1 MLEAHRTDHAAH
13 EYELAYPIYR
23 VNFWEKPVDSF
34 AWNLDAWYLTGVDS
48 VLEALAWVHRH
59 AQGRRFELFVEA
71 SEHRGDGPRTARLVR
86 LAGVDPNA
94 TSPVTGAVR
103 VVKA

>member
-1 MLEAHRTDHAAH
+1 MLEAHRTPAAEH
-13 EYELAYPIYR
+13 DFELAYPIYR
-23 VNFWEKPVDSF
+23 VHFWVPGPR
-34 AWNLDAWYLTGVDS
+34 AWEQEAWYLTGVDS

-59 AQGRRFELFVEA
+59 ALGRRFELFAEA
-71 SEHRGDGPRTARLVR
+71 REHRGDGGRTAPLVR

-94 TSPVTGAVR
+94 SSPVTGSVR